1 MKRKGGRGDVAGV
14 NELLVRAK
22 RVRTTA
28 ELRSLARGVAREMK
42 TQDARALVLLALELA
57 RRGQRFLAYELFEAR
72 RKCIEA
78 LTEAE
83 IEQLGAGIDSW
94 VAVDCFACFVAGPA
108 WRVGCV
114 RDKTIQRW
122 ARSKDRWWRRAALA
136 ATVPLNLRARG
147 GTGDARRTLAVCERL
162 VPDRDDLVVKA
173 LSWALRSLIV
183 HDRRAVER
191 FLEQHDGEIAARV
204 RREVGN
210 KLRTGLK
217 TPRAGSNS
225 KRRAR

>member
-1 MKRKGGRGDVAGV
+1 MKRQGSDVV
-14 NELLVRAK
+14 SVDELLLRAK
-22 RVRTTA
+22 RVRATA
-28 ELRSLARGVAREMK
+28 ELRALARDTSLQGS
-42 TQDARALVLLALELA
+42 RALIRLALELV

-72 RKCIEA
+72 RKVIET

-83 IEQLGAGIDSW
+83 VEELGAGIDSW
-94 VAVDCFACFVAGPA
+94 GAVDCFACFVAGPA
-108 WRVGCV
+108 WRLGRV
-114 RDKTIQRW
+114 RDATIQRW

-162 VPDRDDLVVKA
+162 VPDRDDMVVKA

-191 FLEQHDGEIAARV
+191 FLEQHDGEIAARA

-217 TPRAGSNS
+217 TPRAS
-225 KRRAR
+225 RRASEALR